1 MTLNNNLN
9 DLRFELNCII
19 EESDVFMNDGMLS
32 NFCHKLK
39 LAVSKA
45 EEIFHITN
53 SIDDKNV
60 LLELYMKIAKY
71 YSKIYTITCNKKD
84 ILPSC
89 MYYEKL
95 IYFYEEELNNSSKNK
110 IENLNKI
117 MEVYVQLLWVCLEI
131 NDYQSFQR
139 FIPKAYKYALKLLRI
154 SKVYEDEQYFILV
167 NIFKGDYYK
176 ALDKYK
182 TAYLYYIVAMKKMKN
197 IYKKLPNEGLLNDL
211 IIIYNNLSDIAKHLK
226 RSKDKIKWD
235 TIISKL
241 EKESEMFNNDK

>member
-1 MTLNNNLN
+1 MSKDINI
-9 DLRFELNCII
+9 LRTEMIGYNEQADKYC
-19 EESDVFMNDGMLS
+19 NDGMLS
-32 NFCHKLK
+32 NSCNELK
-39 LAVSKA
+39 LAIAKA

-71 YSKIYTITCNKKD
+71 FSKIYTITCNKKD

-110 IENLNKI
+110 IVNLNKI

-131 NDYQSFQR
+131 NDYQSFER

-182 TAYLYYIVAMKKMKN
+182 TAYLYYLVAMKKMKN

-241 EKESEMFNNDK
+241 EKESEMFNNGK